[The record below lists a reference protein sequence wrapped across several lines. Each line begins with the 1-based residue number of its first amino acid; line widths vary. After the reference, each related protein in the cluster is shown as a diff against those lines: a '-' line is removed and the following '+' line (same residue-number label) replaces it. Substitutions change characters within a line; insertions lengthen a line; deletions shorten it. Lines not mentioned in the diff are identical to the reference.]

1 MHPTMHHNHHP
12 TKASN
17 PKNAIF
23 ETIVRQRGW
32 ESLNNMVNE
41 DSNRTI
47 AENMRAYSPIRRGRW
62 EEKPNENDIYKLTY
76 TGAIMDS

>member
-23 ETIVRQRGW
+23 ETIVRLRGW

-47 AENMRAYSPIRRGRW
+47 AENMRAYTQGQMGREAEQERHLQANLYRGH
-62 EEKPNENDIYKLTY
+62 N
-76 TGAIMDS
+76 G